1 MEWDGNRRLQPT
13 KIPMQRL
20 PGVQAMGGL
29 SQTAHTFKKENG
41 QRIQKKADR

>member
-20 PGVQAMGGL
+20 SGLQAKGGL
-29 SQTAHTFKKENG
+29 SQIAHTFKKENER
-41 QRIQKKADR
+41 RI